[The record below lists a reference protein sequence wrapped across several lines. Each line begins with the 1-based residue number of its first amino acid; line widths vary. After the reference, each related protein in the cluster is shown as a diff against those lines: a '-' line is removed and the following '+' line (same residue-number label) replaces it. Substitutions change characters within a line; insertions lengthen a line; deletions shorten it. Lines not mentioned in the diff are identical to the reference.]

1 MPWKGSISFNHR
13 CQEFI
18 LVLKSFCQEFLWIHF
33 SPNIVSFQSR
43 FVGYLEKVFT
53 KLNGRLPASVSY
65 RIKNIKID
73 AISGRGNVY
82 SCNNILMENFS
93 DYHSIWYNRKFS
105 QQINHY
111 SPIHW
116 MCDLFEFLK
125 GSLNYV
131 FKLVWFCRATV
142 FYHFINF
149 YSNTFTSR
157 SL

>member
-1 MPWKGSISFNHR
+1 MNYKVNVRWKTMPWKGPISFNHR

-93 DYHSIWYNRKFS
+93 DYYSIWYNRKFS
-105 QQINHY
+105 QQINHLL
-111 SPIHW
+111 SHTLDVW
-116 MCDLFEFLK
+116 
-125 GSLNYV
+125 SLWV
-131 FKLVWFCRATV
+131 FDGLFKLCFQTGL
-142 FYHFINF
+142 I
-149 YSNTFTSR
+149 
-157 SL
+157 L